1 MKVGFGQQK
10 KKTHKKQKKKDKKN
24 KDGDDTMVDAQP
36 TVRPSPEQ
44 TDMADAAP
52 VSSAK
57 DKQRQRMELKNAL
70 KVQVASLKNKRWVV
84 ASFGGHVFW
93 VTPSLEA
100 EAASMLRITCC
111 KMPLGFGHLSSC
123 M

>member
-24 KDGDDTMVDAQP
+24 KGGDDTMVDAQP

-44 TDMADAAP
+44 TDMTDAAP
-52 VSSAK
+52 VASAK

-70 KVQVASLKNKRWVV
+70 KVQVASLKNKR
-84 ASFGGHVFW
+84 
-93 VTPSLEA
+93 
-100 EAASMLRITCC
+100 
-111 KMPLGFGHLSSC
+111 
-123 M
+123 